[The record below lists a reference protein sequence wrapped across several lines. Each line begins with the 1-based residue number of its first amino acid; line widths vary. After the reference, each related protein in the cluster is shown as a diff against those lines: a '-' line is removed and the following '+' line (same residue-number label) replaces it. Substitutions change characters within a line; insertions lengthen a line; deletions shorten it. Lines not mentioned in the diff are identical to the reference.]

1 LSTGSAWGYEQSK
14 SIGQKRFFFEK
25 KKQKTFIRWGLAQRP
40 VRLRPKRTKVF
51 WFFFSK
57 KNCFLSGCRR
67 HRRRQPVATS
77 GGLRGVMLDVRLV
90 GFLGMVLGVQRVAGG
105 GVRMLG
111 GIARVALAMLVGRM
125 TVMLRGMLVMLGG
138 FFVVVGDHCRV
149 FHVALLFGGPFVR
162 ATDLGAI
169 RQACPPRAM
178 IVR

>member
-1 LSTGSAWGYEQSK
+1 
-14 SIGQKRFFFEK
+14 
-25 KKQKTFIRWGLAQRP
+25 

-57 KNCFLSGCRR
+57 KNCFLAVAAK
-67 HRRRQPVATS
+67 RRRQPVAKL
-77 GGLRGVMLDVRLV
+77 GRLRRVVLGVGLV
-90 GFLGMVLGVQRVAGG
+90 GLLGMVLGVQRVAGG
-105 GVRMLG
+105 DVRMLG
-111 GIARVALAMLVGRM
+111 GLGGVALAMLVRRM